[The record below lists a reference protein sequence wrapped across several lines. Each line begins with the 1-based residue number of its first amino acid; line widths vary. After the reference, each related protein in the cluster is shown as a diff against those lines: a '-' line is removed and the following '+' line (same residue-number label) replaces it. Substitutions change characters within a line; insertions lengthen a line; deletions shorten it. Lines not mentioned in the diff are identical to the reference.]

1 MGNTVIETNDR
12 DDVVLPM
19 NLKLG
24 VLSAVSVDNINAD
37 IQSPL
42 STTSLYGTAASI
54 NQQPTRNN
62 EGLSRERVSLNQSV
76 LKLKQLPD

>member
-24 VLSAVSVDNINAD
+24 VLSTVSVDNINAD

-54 NQQPTRNN
+54 NQHPTRNI

-76 LKLKQLPD
+76 SKLNKLPD

>member
-24 VLSAVSVDNINAD
+24 VLSAVSVDNTNVD
-37 IQSPL
+37 IQSSL
-42 STTSLYGTAASI
+42 STTSLYGTAASV
-54 NQQPTRNN
+54 NQHPTRNI

-76 LKLKQLPD
+76 AKLKQLTD